1 LLRRPYGKEIDG
13 HDIVIRFNAAPVGR
27 PSFEITGNRTS
38 IGIINSN
45 SFRDP
50 MTTEEGVIIHPNIF
64 RGWSNAKTLQML
76 KSSPP
81 EVREKIRVIEPHFN
95 HHVNATFRKILEYLA
110 GHNVNISNNPSSG
123 FLSIVLF
130 MPRCEYIDL
139 YGFNTFPQ
147 RTIYNPDGTPVG
159 YGHYWNLH
167 SKPWQGHNFSWET
180 FVVHAI
186 SVVYRD
192 IITIRS

>member
-1 LLRRPYGKEIDG
+1 
-13 HDIVIRFNAAPVGR
+13 
-27 PSFEITGNRTS
+27 
-38 IGIINSN
+38 
-45 SFRDP
+45 
-50 MTTEEGVIIHPNIF
+50 MTTEEGIIVHPNIF
-64 RGWSNAKTLQML
+64 RGTKTLEIL

-81 EVREKIRVIEPHFN
+81 EVQEKIRVVEPHFN
-95 HHVNATFRKILEYLA
+95 HHVNATFVKILELLSGQA
-110 GHNVNISNNPSSG
+110 ADELNGSKNPSSG

-139 YGFNTFPQ
+139 YGFNTYPQ
-147 RTIYNPDGTPVG
+147 RTIYYPNGKPVG
-159 YGHYWNLH
+159 YGHYWNLS
-167 SKPWQGHNFSWET
+167 SKGWSGHNFSWEA